1 MDGRPLALV
10 PPRQRED
17 SVALC
22 YDGTQNV
29 GSVIHVRVRTP
40 NGERQFDLRPTDES
54 RYVHITPERAPY
66 ASLERDA
73 PLLD

>member
-1 MDGRPLALV
+1 VDGRPLALV